1 MEYTLL
7 PHLNAVLNSL
17 SAVFLMA
24 GYYFIRRGR
33 INAHRSCMVG
43 ALSSS
48 MLFLVSYLIYHFVF
62 HGLTRFTGQGIIRPI
77 YFFILLTHT
86 VLAALIVP
94 FVLVTVWRAARRDFA
109 RHRKIARW
117 TLPMWLYVS
126 VTGVVVYLFLYQIYT
141 PG

>member
-1 MEYTLL
+1 MEYTQL

-17 SAVFLMA
+17 SAVFLIV

-33 INAHRSCMVG
+33 ISAHRACMIG

-48 MLFLVSYLIYHFVF
+48 ILFLVSYLIYHFVF

-77 YFFILLTHT
+77 YFTILLTHT
-86 VLAALIVP
+86 VLAVVIVP

-126 VTGVVVYLFLYQIYT
+126 VTGVVVYLILYQLYT

>member
-1 MEYTLL
+1 MEYTQL

-33 INAHRSCMVG
+33 IDAHRACMVG

-48 MLFLVSYLIYHFVF
+48 ILFLVSYLIYHFVF
-62 HGLTRFTGQGIIRPI
+62 HGLTRFTGQGLIRPV
-77 YFFILLTHT
+77 YFIILLTHT
-86 VLAALIVP
+86 VLAVVIVP
-94 FVLVTVWRAARRDFA
+94 FVILTVWRAARRDFA
-109 RHRKIARW
+109 RHRKVARW
-117 TLPMWLYVS
+117 TLPLWLYVS
-126 VTGVVVYLFLYQIYT
+126 VTGVVVYLILYQLYT